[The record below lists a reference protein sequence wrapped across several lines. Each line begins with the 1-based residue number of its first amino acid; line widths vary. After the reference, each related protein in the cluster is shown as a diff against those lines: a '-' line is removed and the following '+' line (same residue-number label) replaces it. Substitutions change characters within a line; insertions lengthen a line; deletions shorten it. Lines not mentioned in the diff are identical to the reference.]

1 MLAVLALA
9 IHVEVINLFIK
20 RYWIQI
26 ETNWT
31 SLYSSRNI
39 ALHNTWGKGK
49 VLMDFI
55 SQSFK
60 FSCIA
65 LTASSGSEWQTLG
78 QDYDCP
84 SSLLLCKLKQL
95 LRLQPPRRT
104 SFLFCLFIYFINN
117 VMFKSFKSTQN
128 VSVILTV
135 PIWFKMHFTNV
146 LRE

>member
-20 RYWIQI
+20 RHWIQI
-26 ETNWT
+26 KTNWT

-39 ALHNTWGKGK
+39 VLHNTWGEGK
-49 VLMDFI
+49 VLMGFI

-65 LTASSGSEWQTLG
+65 LTLSSGSEWQTLG
-78 QDYDCP
+78 QDYGCP

-95 LRLQPPRRT
+95 LRLQPSRYT
-104 SFLFCLFIYFINN
+104 SFLFCLFLYKYCH
-117 VMFKSFKSTQN
+117 VQRFKSTQN

-135 PIWFKMHFTNV
+135 PVLFKMHFTNV
-146 LRE
+146 LRQ